1 MTRHADITAPTD
13 RVQCPIG
20 QGDLSAAVC
29 GQRHLAR
36 EWRGNRYLRIVGD
49 LARYPSCA
57 ACSLGAVAVVRLAL
71 PGRPGAGPR
80 TANAGIMR
88 EVGEQPRKR
97 PPRGERMVLE
107 EPPPEAHPRVV
118 RHPADALARGVLPW
132 AR

>member
-1 MTRHADITAPTD
+1 MITHHQITAPTD

-20 QGDLSAAVC
+20 QGDLSASVC

-36 EWRGNRYLRIVGD
+36 EWRGNRYLRVVGD

-57 ACSLGAVAVVRLAL
+57 ACPLGAVAVVRLAL

-88 EVGEQPRKR
+88 EVGEAPRKR
-97 PPRGERMVLE
+97 APRGERAVLLE
-107 EPPPEAHPRVV
+107 EDVGAHSRVV
-118 RHPADALARGVLPW
+118 RHPSDALATGWLPW
-132 AR
+132 S

>member
-1 MTRHADITAPTD
+1 MKHADITAPTD

-57 ACSLGAVAVVRLAL
+57 ACPLGAVAAERLDM

-88 EVGEQPRKR
+88 EVGEAPRKR

-107 EPPPEAHPRVV
+107 VDSGQTYRVG
-118 RHPADALARGVLPW
+118 RHPSDALALGVLPW
-132 AR
+132 QR

>member
-1 MTRHADITAPTD
+1 MRHADITAPTD
-13 RVQCPIG
+13 RVLCPIG

-36 EWRGNRYLRIVGD
+36 EWRGNRYLRVVGD

-57 ACSLGAVAVVRLAL
+57 ACPLGAVAVVRLAL
-71 PGRPGAGPR
+71 PGRPGASPR
-80 TANAGIMR
+80 TANVGIMR

-107 EPPPEAHPRVV
+107 EDSGQTYRVV
-118 RHPADALARGVLPW
+118 RHPSDALATGVLPW
-132 AR
+132 QR

>member
-1 MTRHADITAPTD
+1 MTPHDQITAPTD

-88 EVGEQPRKR
+88 EAAEQPRKR
-97 PPRGERMVLE
+97 PPRGERAVPCEALA
-107 EPPPEAHPRVV
+107 EAHPRVG
-118 RHPADALARGVLPW
+118 RHPSDALALGVLPW

>member
-1 MTRHADITAPTD
+1 MRHADISATTD
-13 RVQCPIG
+13 RVLCPIG

-36 EWRGNRYLRIVGD
+36 EWRGNRYLRVVGD

-57 ACSLGAVAVVRLAL
+57 ACPLGAVAVVRLDMQ
-71 PGRPGAGPR
+71 GRPGAGPR

-97 PPRGERMVLE
+97 APRGERAVLLE
-107 EPPPEAHPRVV
+107 EDVGAHSRVV
-118 RHPADALARGVLPW
+118 RHASDALATGWLPW
-132 AR
+132 S

>member
-1 MTRHADITAPTD
+1 MTPHDQITASTD
-13 RVQCPIG
+13 RVLCPIG

-57 ACSLGAVAVVRLAL
+57 ACPLGAVAVERLAM

>member
-1 MTRHADITAPTD
+1 MTPHDQITTPTD
-13 RVQCPIG
+13 RIQCPIG

-36 EWRGNRYLRIVGD
+36 EWRGNRYLRVVGD

-57 ACSLGAVAVVRLAL
+57 ACPLGAVAVVRLAL

-97 PPRGERMVLE
+97 APRGERTTYD
-107 EPPPEAHPRVV
+107 EPPPDVHRRVT
-118 RHPADALARGVLPW
+118 RHPSDALALGVLPW
-132 AR
+132 QR

>member
-1 MTRHADITAPTD
+1 MKHADITAPTD

-36 EWRGNRYLRIVGD
+36 EWRGTRYLRIVGD

-57 ACSLGAVAVVRLAL
+57 ACPLGAVAAERLDM

-88 EVGEQPRKR
+88 EVGEAPRKR

-107 EPPPEAHPRVV
+107 VDSGQTYRVG
-118 RHPADALARGVLPW
+118 RHPSDALALGVLPW
-132 AR
+132 QR

>member
-1 MTRHADITAPTD
+1 MKHADITAPTD

-57 ACSLGAVAVVRLAL
+57 ACPLGAVAVERLAM

-80 TANAGIMR
+80 TENAGIMR
-88 EVGEQPRKR
+88 EVGEAPRKR

-107 EPPPEAHPRVV
+107 VDEATTYRVT
-118 RHPADALARGVLPW
+118 RHPADALATGVLPW
-132 AR
+132 QR

>member
-13 RVQCPIG
+13 RVLCPIG

-29 GQRHLAR
+29 AQRHLAR

-57 ACSLGAVAVVRLAL
+57 ACPLGAVAAERLAL

-80 TANAGIMR
+80 TANSGIMR
-88 EVGEQPRKR
+88 EVGEAPRKR

-107 EPPPEAHPRVV
+107 VDSGQTYRVGPHPS
-118 RHPADALARGVLPW
+118 DALATGVLPW
-132 AR
+132 QR

>member
-1 MTRHADITAPTD
+1 MTPHADITAPTD
-13 RVQCPIG
+13 RVLCPIG

-36 EWRGNRYLRIVGD
+36 EWRGNRYLRVVGD

-57 ACSLGAVAVVRLAL
+57 ACPLGAVAVVRLAL

-88 EVGEQPRKR
+88 EAAEQPRKR
-97 PPRGERMVLE
+97 APRGESAVLTE
-107 EPPPEAHPRVV
+107 EAAEAHSRVV
-118 RHPADALARGVLPW
+118 RHASDALATEWLPW
-132 AR
+132 S

>member
-1 MTRHADITAPTD
+1 MKHVDITAPTD
-13 RVQCPIG
+13 RIQCPIG

-29 GQRHLAR
+29 AQRHLAR
-36 EWRGNRYLRIVGD
+36 EWRGNRYLRVVGD

-57 ACSLGAVAVVRLAL
+57 ACPLGAVAVVRLGMA
-71 PGRPGAGPR
+71 GRPGAGPR

-107 EPPPEAHPRVV
+107 VDEATTYRVGPHPS
-118 RHPADALARGVLPW
+118 DALATGVLPW
-132 AR
+132 QR

>member
-1 MTRHADITAPTD
+1 VKHADITSPTD
-13 RVQCPIG
+13 RVLCPIG

-29 GQRHLAR
+29 AQRHLAR

-57 ACSLGAVAVVRLAL
+57 ACPLGAVAAERLDM

-88 EVGEQPRKR
+88 EVGEAPRKR
-97 PPRGERMVLE
+97 APRGERSV
-107 EPPPEAHPRVV
+107 PCEALAEVHPRVV
-118 RHPADALARGVLPW
+118 PHPADALARGVLPW

>member
-13 RVQCPIG
+13 RVLCPIG

-29 GQRHLAR
+29 AQRHLAR

-57 ACSLGAVAVVRLAL
+57 ACPLGAVAVERLAL

-88 EVGEQPRKR
+88 EVGEAPRKR
-97 PPRGERMVLE
+97 PPRGERAVPCE
-107 EPPPEAHPRVV
+107 EVAEVHPRVG
-118 RHPADALARGVLPW
+118 RHPSDALALGVLPW
-132 AR
+132 QR

>member
-1 MTRHADITAPTD
+1 MTPHDQITAPTD
-13 RVQCPIG
+13 RVHCPNG
-20 QGDLSAAVC
+20 PGDLSAAVC

-36 EWRGNRYLRIVGD
+36 AWRGNRYLRVVGD

-57 ACSLGAVAVVRLAL
+57 ACPLGAVAVVRLAL

-88 EVGEQPRKR
+88 EVGEKPRKR
-97 PPRGERMVLE
+97 PPRGERAV
-107 EPPPEAHPRVV
+107 PCEALAEVHPRVT
-118 RHPADALARGVLPW
+118 RHPADALALGVLPW

>member
-1 MTRHADITAPTD
+1 MKHADITAPTD
-13 RVQCPIG
+13 RVRCPIG

-57 ACSLGAVAVVRLAL
+57 ACPLGAVAVVRLAL

-80 TANAGIMR
+80 TANSGIMR
-88 EVGEQPRKR
+88 EAGEAPRKR
-97 PPRGERMVLE
+97 APRGERMVLE
-107 EPPPEAHPRVV
+107 EDSGQTYRVG

-132 AR
+132 S

>member
-1 MTRHADITAPTD
+1 MTLHDQITAPTD

-36 EWRGNRYLRIVGD
+36 EWRGHRYLRVVGD

-57 ACSLGAVAVVRLAL
+57 ACPLGAVAVVRLGIA
-71 PGRPGAGPR
+71 GRPGAGPR
-80 TANAGIMR
+80 SANPGIMR
-88 EVGEQPRKR
+88 EAAEQPRKQ

-107 EPPPEAHPRVV
+107 EDSGQTYRVV
-118 RHPADALARGVLPW
+118 RHPSDALALGVFPW

>member
-1 MTRHADITAPTD
+1 MTPHHQITDPTD

-20 QGDLSAAVC
+20 QGDLPAAVC

-36 EWRGNRYLRIVGD
+36 EWRGHRYLRVVGD

-57 ACSLGAVAVVRLAL
+57 ACPLGAVAVERLAL

-88 EVGEQPRKR
+88 EVGEAPRKR
-97 PPRGERMVLE
+97 LPRGARAVPCE
-107 EPPPEAHPRVV
+107 EVAEPTHRVQ
-118 RHPADALARGVLPW
+118 RHPSDALATGVLPW
-132 AR
+132 ER

>member
-1 MTRHADITAPTD
+1 VTRHADITAHTD

-36 EWRGNRYLRIVGD
+36 EWRGNRYLRVVGD

-57 ACSLGAVAVVRLAL
+57 ACPLGAVAVERLAL

-88 EVGEQPRKR
+88 EAAEQPRKR
-97 PPRGERMVLE
+97 APRGARAVPCE
-107 EPPPEAHPRVV
+107 EAAEAHSRVT
-118 RHPADALARGVLPW
+118 RHPSDALATGVLPW
-132 AR
+132 S